1 MKSQPVE
8 FLEWVE
14 HDLAYAV
21 AFYESW
27 LIDGGEGFFQRFR
40 ETVSSI
46 EANPEL
52 FPRKH
57 RFFRRALICRTYF
70 GIFFAIEP
78 DVTTVVAVLDLRQ
91 DPRVIRSLV
100 KLRMNPHSVH

>member
-27 LIDGGEGFFQRFR
+27 LTDGGEGFFQRFR

-57 RFFRRALICRTYF
+57 RFFRRPSFL
-70 GIFFAIEP
+70 EP
-78 DVTTVVAVLDLRQ
+78 ISASSS
-91 DPRVIRSLV
+91 PS
-100 KLRMNPHSVH
+100 NPT